1 MQNVNADVTVEENGK
16 YYLICAVRFHSAGS
30 LYHFL
35 VKPELNL
42 GEDDWVVVETVHGSK
57 VGQIVE
63 IGCDLPS
70 GFNVNDL
77 KSVLR
82 RASGLDMARRQML
95 AKRAERL
102 RETAQEEM
110 KALKQKEVKAVDA
123 EYTLDGDKALIFYR
137 GNLSSQQHN
146 DLRNRLSGKMNCNV
160 ELHSVGPRDEAKLLG
175 GYGVCGERRCCAR
188 FLTDF
193 TPISI
198 HMAKDQAISL
208 APTDITGMCGRLR
221 CCLNYEHE
229 VYKEASKGFPRRKA
243 RVQTEHGLG
252 RVIDW
257 DVLKQE
263 IVVEIPPTGPRR
275 DRKRYRFKP
284 DDLEVVKRK
293 KK

>member
-1 MQNVNADVTVEENGK
+1 MQKIDADITVEEDGK
-16 YYLICAVRFHSAGS
+16 YLLICAVRFHHAGS

-35 VKPELNL
+35 VSPNLNL
-42 GEDDWVVVETVHGSK
+42 VPDDWVVVETMHGTK

-63 IGCDLPS
+63 IGCDLPP
-70 GFNVNDL
+70 GIKVDDL

-82 RASGLDMARRQML
+82 RATGFDMARRRML
-95 AKRAERL
+95 VKRAERL
-102 RETAQEEM
+102 LEAVQEEI
-110 KALKQKEVKAVDA
+110 KQLRHKEVKAVSA
-123 EYTLDGDKALIFYR
+123 EYTLDGDKVIIFYR
-137 GNLSSQQHN
+137 GNLSSSDHTE
-146 DLRNRLSGKMNCNV
+146 LRQRITSNMGGQV

-193 TPISI
+193 KAISI

-221 CCLNYEHE
+221 CCLDYEHE
-229 VYKEASKGFPRRKA
+229 VYQEASKGFPRRKA
-243 RVQTEHGLG
+243 RVQTDLGLG

-257 DVLKQE
+257 DVLKGE

-275 DRKRYRFKP
+275 DRKRHHFKP
-284 DDLEVVKRK
+284 DEVEVVKRK

>member
-1 MQNVNADVTVEENGK
+1 MQNEQADVTIEENGK
-16 YYLICAVRFHSAGS
+16 YLLICAVRFHAAGS

-35 VKPELNL
+35 VAPELDL
-42 GEDDWVVVETVHGSK
+42 DVEDWIVVETVHGLK
-57 VGQIVE
+57 VGWIVE
-63 IGCDLPS
+63 IGCDLPQ
-70 GFNVNDL
+70 GLKINDL
-77 KSVLR
+77 KSVVR
-82 RASGLDMARRQML
+82 RATGLDMARRQML
-95 AKRAERL
+95 MKRAERL
-102 RETAQEEM
+102 VEIAQEE
-110 KALKQKEVKAVDA
+110 LKQLRQKEIKVVDA
-123 EYTLDGDKALIFYR
+123 EYTLDGNKALIFYR

-146 DLRNRLSGKMNCNV
+146 QLRQRLSSKMSGQV

-175 GYGVCGERRCCAR
+175 GYGVCGEPRCCAR

-193 TPISI
+193 KPISI

-221 CCLNYEHE
+221 CCLDYEHQ
-229 VYKEASKGFPRRKA
+229 VYKEASQGFPHRKA
-243 RVQTEHGLG
+243 RVETKHGLG

-284 DDLEVVKRK
+284 DELEVVKRK
-293 KK
+293 K